1 MAAYFLALLDVHDRE
16 GYQRY
21 LDGAGAALA
30 LHQGRVLAVEEE
42 PTVLEGEW
50 PAQRTVLIE
59 FPSTAHLEAWY
70 RSPEYRSIAPFRHA
84 AATGTTAAIRGKD

>member
-1 MAAYFLALLDVHDRE
+1 MAAYFVALLNVHDRE

-30 LHQGRVLAVEEE
+30 RYDGRVLAVEEE

-50 PAQRTVLIE
+50 PAGRTVLIE
-59 FPSTAHLEAWY
+59 FPSTEHLERWY
-70 RSPEYRSIAPFRHA
+70 QSPEYRTIAPFRHA